1 MTIGPSCS
9 LPSPFSVPPPIIGGI
24 CIIIGSGIGMGIMFS
39 GIGMG
44 IMFSGIGMGIMFSGI
59 GMGIMPS
66 GMGIT
71 GRNRGAQRLVRSL
84 RVKHLQKIRKLTKT
98 YETDFLCVK

>member
-1 MTIGPSCS
+1 MGQFHIMTIGPSCS

-24 CIIIGSGIGMGIMFS
+24 CIIIGS